1 MNYIKDHSRLVASR
15 DHAEGTL
22 RVRVDYMANGDTLTF
37 YIDGDKSF
45 IVSKKILHRTNS
57 GITYTIVVE
66 NVGMTL
72 IETPIVLYSE
82 NNGVFTMQKIFKREI
97 VGQEAVV
104 QTLKVGQQTRL
115 MFLVRQIEKKEE
127 AFDLIKDLTDNTVY
141 GRKILSIFER
151 LSEELKNDK
160 ELFLEGLQHN
170 PYVMNYASDEL
181 KRDIELVTIQTDK
194 IIQFE
199 KSK

>member
-1 MNYIKDHSRLVASR
+1 MNYIKDYSRLVASR

-45 IVSKKILHRTNS
+45 VVSKKILHRTNN

-194 IIQFE
+194 IIEFDYRI
-199 KSK
+199 

>member
-1 MNYIKDHSRLVASR
+1 MNYIKDYSRLVASR

-45 IVSKKILHRTNS
+45 VVSKKILHRTNS

-151 LSEELKNDK
+151 LNEELKNDK

>member
-45 IVSKKILHRTNS
+45 VVSKKILHRTNS